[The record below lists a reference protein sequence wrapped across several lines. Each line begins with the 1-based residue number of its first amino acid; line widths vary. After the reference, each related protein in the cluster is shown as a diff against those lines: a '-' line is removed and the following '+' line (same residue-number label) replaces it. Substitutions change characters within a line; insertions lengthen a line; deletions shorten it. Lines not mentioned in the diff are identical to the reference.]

1 VQVVDVAL
9 AGWSFMGREPLRNE
23 ELVLILTAIK
33 GRNAMPFFR

>member
-1 VQVVDVAL
+1 M
-9 AGWSFMGREPLRNE
+9 GMRPGREPLRNE